1 MQMIFDFLSNE
12 TTAPART
19 TSARKRAVV
28 SPARPKRTRRD
39 PVASVASPA
48 LTSQEAFVS
57 PVSLTLADV
66 KAKAEADWTL
76 NDTQRRDIVSA
87 SSRIEKV
94 FSKPLS
100 TLDASPRCLRALFA
114 SKSAAQVGLS
124 DKSFA
129 NIRSL
134 SVQALS
140 RYAEPDRPVT
150 RRFAMT
156 PAWRQLLDRIE
167 KPYNRQTLH
176 RLAIYCSRMGVSAE
190 DVTPDTL
197 MGFKVALEAEEVV
210 KDPAEI
216 VSNTISKWNGA
227 MRDVPGWPQHKLS
240 EPNQEVPLARPL
252 GDFPMSFQIDVE
264 TWHERM
270 ADPDPLD
277 EEAPAKPL
285 RPATLAHRLYTFR
298 SFASALVASGYCLV
312 TDITSLDVLLRPE
325 AFKAG
330 IRFFHERSGKKLT
343 QRVHNMAKNL
353 RLIGKNY
360 CKFDDATLAL
370 LEGTCKRL
378 DPGTRHQMTERNR
391 QRLGQFDDER
401 NVEKLLHFPE
411 REATWAQAQTNPF
424 RKAKGMERAVAVTL
438 LTFCGLRISSLR
450 TLELSDFRFLDNGR
464 CHLFV
469 PPERIKNG
477 RSHESDLNPDITAL
491 LRDHLAHHRLEIP
504 GASSPFLFPGPY
516 GRARSKNSMS
526 NAICNALRKR
536 AGLEMNVHLFR
547 HTIGKIGVERDP
559 GAYLAVSR
567 VLGHTSLDTTMAH
580 YLGTEARAAARHLD
594 RLLTEAKE
602 DSKETGKVAP
612 KHHRRRNPGK
622 GGK

>member
-1 MQMIFDFLSNE
+1 M
-12 TTAPART
+12 TALAH
-19 TSARKRAVV
+19 
-28 SPARPKRTRRD
+28 
-39 PVASVASPA
+39 SPA
-48 LTSQEAFVS
+48 LTSADAFIS
-57 PVSLTLADV
+57 LASLTLADI
-66 KAKAEADWTL
+66 KANAEADTTL
-76 NDTQRRDIVSA
+76 TVTQRRDPVSGLKQ
-87 SSRIEKV
+87 IETV
-94 FSKPLS
+94 FTTPLS
-100 TLDASPRCLRALFA
+100 AMEASPRRLRVLFA
-114 SKSAAQVGLS
+114 SRTAAQLGLS

-134 SVQALS
+134 TVQALS
-140 RYAEPDRPVT
+140 RYAEPDLPVT
-150 RRFAMT
+150 RRFAMM

-190 DVTPDTL
+190 DVTPDTPI
-197 MGFKVALEAEEVV
+197 GFKVALEAEEVV

-240 EPNQEVPLARPL
+240 EPNQEVSLARPL
-252 GDFPMSFQIDVE
+252 SDFPLSFQIDIG
-264 TWHERM
+264 TWYERM
-270 ADPDPLD
+270 ADPNPLD
-277 EEAPAKPL
+277 EDAPAKPL

-325 AFKAG
+325 AFEAG
-330 IRFFHERSGKKLT
+330 IRLFHDNKITK
-343 QRVHNMAKNL
+343 RVHNMAKNL
-353 RLIGKNY
+353 RLVGKNH

-391 QRLGQFDDER
+391 KRLGRFDDER

-411 REATWAQAQTNPF
+411 REARWAQAQTNPF
-424 RKAKGMERAVAVTL
+424 RKAKGRSG

-450 TLELSDFRFLDNGR
+450 TLELSDFRLLDNGG

-491 LRDHLAHHRLEIP
+491 LRDHLAHHRPRYQAPAAPYCFLDPP
-504 GASSPFLFPGPY
+504 GARAPRIPFPTPSAMRCANG
-516 GRARSKNSMS
+516 
-526 NAICNALRKR
+526 
-536 AGLEMNVHLFR
+536 
-547 HTIGKIGVERDP
+547 
-559 GAYLAVSR
+559 R
-567 VLGHTSLDTTMAH
+567 VL
-580 YLGTEARAAARHLD
+580 R
-594 RLLTEAKE
+594 
-602 DSKETGKVAP
+602 
-612 KHHRRRNPGK
+612 
-622 GGK
+622 